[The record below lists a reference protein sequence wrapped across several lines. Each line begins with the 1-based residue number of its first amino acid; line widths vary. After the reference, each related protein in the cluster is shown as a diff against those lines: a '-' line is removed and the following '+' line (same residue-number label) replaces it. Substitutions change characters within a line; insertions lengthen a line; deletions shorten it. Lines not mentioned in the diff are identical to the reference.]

1 MNEIKV
7 RALQFR
13 METVCMKDFN
23 TDLGEGECS
32 WKEPYF
38 IICTVSVRFGLQEKE
53 NYSSS
58 LRLKS

>member
-1 MNEIKV
+1 M

-58 LRLKS
+58 FRLKS